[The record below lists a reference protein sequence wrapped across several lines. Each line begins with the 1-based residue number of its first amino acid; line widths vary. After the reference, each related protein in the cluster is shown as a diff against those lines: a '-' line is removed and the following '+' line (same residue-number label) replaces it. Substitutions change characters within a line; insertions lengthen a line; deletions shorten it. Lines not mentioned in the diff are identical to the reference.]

1 MAPIVF
7 QNVLMPNPTGG
18 PDILTSV
25 LPAGVQGTFYT
36 FVMTGSGGTLPYV
49 WSLAAGT
56 LDSGITLSAGG
67 VISGT
72 PLNAETDNI
81 TIRIT
86 DAHGLFTTKAFSL
99 TFTPAVNPLTITTTS
114 PLPTGTEFNAYTT
127 SLVATGGNPSY
138 TWSIISGAFQTG
150 IILSSSGVV
159 SGTPTQSGTDTVTI
173 QVQDSNLV
181 TTSKIF
187 NLTITAPAP
196 LTITTTSPL
205 PSGNNGIFYSTT
217 LNATGGIAPY
227 IWSILSGSLQT
238 GLTLS
243 SGGTIS
249 GTPSVTAINTV
260 TIQVQDNIGTTA
272 SKTFSLTIN
281 ASVTL
286 YQLPLNR
293 TTTWAPGLSYCPVAP
308 SQFVPTLS
316 PFGPNGTQ
324 PWNGGIPTN
333 YTQFGP
339 TLTPSGGSDTAQI
352 NTAIAN
358 AGAVA
363 NAGLLQPFVQLGAG
377 QFIIDG
383 NGLQMK
389 HSYVELRGVGPGSGM
404 KGALAA
410 LPSAIGATLL
420 VKSDG
425 LTNPAPVISIGN
437 RASGGGAV
445 GLNTMLTVTGF
456 TADCVA
462 GTNSGTVGS
471 TAGLAVGQIV
481 YINEAYDASG
491 ALTWYNLNGNQG
503 GTSNGFNG
511 WGENAS
517 APGTTATSRPIGQA
531 MEIASLPNNPTNLVI
546 FTTVFHQTYRFSQG
560 CHLGVPNLGGQ
571 SQVNWTGVRDLF
583 VTGGDGG
590 DGGGNIVINGGAY
603 CWVKH
608 IESSGHGPKFG
619 GALVHLYSCFR
630 CEVRDSYLHSNAANI
645 PNISPGGGFYNIV
658 VDAYAA
664 DNLIE
669 NNISWIGNKV
679 LVMRST
685 GGGNVIGYN
694 YMDDGYGNT
703 YMNQM
708 ETALNSDHMTTSHH
722 ELFEGNYGWQLGT
735 DSRWGNSLYT
745 TWFRN
750 WASSFR
756 ISAWPAL
763 VSASSC
769 AAGNPLLNLS
779 SAGVFYE
786 DGFNRNPGKVGS
798 HHWFYNYV
806 GNVLGVSGNM
816 LLSAPRSGT
825 PAQTTWNYEWY
836 PPSSPAGQ
844 PQNII
849 PIWEFG
855 FKDGSEPNFP
865 NNGLDPSVLPTV
877 LRDANYDYW
886 SNLSHWH
893 GIAGVATNFTTGAG
907 ATTPPGASASGGI
920 ILPNS
925 LYITGAAPGFFH
937 GATWPWVDG
946 SSVVSPLPGNLPAQT
961 RFNIGTPNT
970 V

>member
-1 MAPIVF
+1 MSPIVF

-18 PDILTSV
+18 PDILTSA
-25 LPAGVQGTFYT
+25 LPSGVQGTFYT
-36 FVMTGSGGTLPYV
+36 FVMTGTGGTLPYV
-49 WSLAAGT
+49 WSIASGT
-56 LDSGITLSAGG
+56 LDSGVTLSAAG

-72 PLNAETDNI
+72 PLNTETDNI

-114 PLPTGTEFNAYTT
+114 PLPTGTEFNIYTT
-127 SLVATGGNPSY
+127 SLVATGGTLPY
-138 TWSIISGAFQTG
+138 TWSLISGAFQTG
-150 IILSSSGVV
+150 ITLSSFGVV

-173 QVQDSNLV
+173 QVQDSALV
-181 TTSKIF
+181 TTSKVF

-205 PSGNNGIFYSTT
+205 PSGNNGTFYSTT
-217 LNATGGIAPY
+217 LNATGGISPY

-249 GTPSVTAINTV
+249 GTPTQTATNTV
-260 TIQVQDNIGTTA
+260 TIQVQDNISTTT

-281 ASVTL
+281 ASITF
-286 YQLPLNR
+286 YQIPLNR
-293 TTTWAPGLSYCPVAP
+293 ITTWAPGLSYCPI
-308 SQFVPTLS
+308 SGT
-316 PFGPNGTQ
+316 FGPITSPIG
-324 PWNGGIPTN
+324 WVGGIPLSS
-333 YTQFGP
+333 YLLFRP
-339 TLTPSGGSDTAQI
+339 PLDPSGSDDTAAI
-352 NTAIAN
+352 NLALSQ
-358 AGAVA
+358 AGAQA
-363 NAGLLQPFVQLGAG
+363 SQSNPLRIQLATGTFIISGNGLRISNSYVLLLGAG
-377 QFIIDG
+377 A
-383 NGLQMK
+383 
-389 HSYVELRGVGPGSGM
+389 GPGM
-404 KGALAA
+404 TGALNTI
-410 LPSAIGATLL
+410 PSTSTNGTYLI
-420 VKSDG
+420 KSDG

-456 TADCVA
+456 TTDCVA

-471 TAGLAVGQIV
+471 VAGLSIGKIV

-503 GTSNGFNG
+503 GSSNGFNG

-531 MEIASLPNNPTNLVI
+531 MEIASIVGNVVS

-571 SQVNWTGVRDLF
+571 QQVSWSGVSQVF

-590 DGGGNIVINGGAY
+590 DGGGNIVINGGSY
-603 CWVKH
+603 CWVNRV
-608 IESSGHGPKFG
+608 ESSGHGPKFG

-645 PNISPGGGFYNIV
+645 PNISPGGGYYNIV

-694 YMDDGYGNT
+694 YMDDGYGNG
-703 YMNQM
+703 YANQM

-722 ELFEGNYGWQLGT
+722 ELMEGNYGWQLGT

-756 ISAWPAL
+756 ISAWPSL
-763 VSASSC
+763 VAGTSC

-779 SAGVFYE
+779 FSGVFYE

-798 HHWFYNYV
+798 HHWGFNYV

-825 PAQTTWNYEWY
+825 PAQTAWNYEWY

-844 PQNII
+844 PQNTI

-877 LRDANYDYW
+877 LRDANYDYFTG
-886 SNLSHWH
+886 LSHWH
-893 GIAGVATNFTTGAG
+893 GIAGVATNFVTGAG

-925 LYITGAAPGFFH
+925 LYITGAAPAFFH
-937 GATWPWVDG
+937 GTTWPWVDG
-946 SSVVSPLPGNLPAQT
+946 SSVTNPLPGNLPAQT
-961 RFNIGTPNT
+961 RFNAGIPN